1 LRIHAQAKACDYR
14 LLLGSHSNSAVASLA
29 GLAHSPAVKIRFILP
44 LFFSLVAVLP
54 VRAWDYEGHRT
65 VNLLALA
72 SLPTNFPAALR
83 DTPAQERV
91 AFLAGEP
98 DRWRNTSDKPLRHL
112 NGLDHYFDMEYL
124 ADYYGMTAAS
134 LSPFRYEFTA
144 QMAAVRAKSPEKFP
158 AAERDDDRIKY
169 LPGFL
174 PWAIVENY
182 AKLKSG
188 FSYLKVFEEMGTPE
202 EVAQARQNIL
212 YIMGTMGH
220 FVGDA
225 SQPLHTTKH
234 FNGWVGANPKDY
246 ATNKT
251 FHSWI
256 DGGYLRKVGGL
267 KDAELRAKLRP
278 AAPLV
283 LDGAAVRD
291 AEDVFRL
298 VMRFIAE
305 QHKLVEPLYEMNKD
319 GRLSGNGEKG
329 MEGFPVLSNQI
340 SLSAQLLGDLWLTAW
355 QSAPVD
361 NFLKNQL
368 ATRKL
373 QTEAKEGKSETKPKT
388 KKKSEK

>member
-1 LRIHAQAKACDYR
+1 MKSRFLAP
-14 LLLGSHSNSAVASLA
+14 LLLAVAVA
-29 GLAHSPAVKIRFILP
+29 LP
-44 LFFSLVAVLP
+44 LH
-54 VRAWDYEGHRT
+54 AWDYEGHRT

-83 DTPAQERV
+83 DAAAQERV

-98 DRWRNTSDKPLRHL
+98 DRWRNTPDRPLRHF

-124 ADYYGMTAAS
+124 ADYYAMSAAS

-158 AAERDDDRIKY
+158 ADDKDNDRIKY

-188 FSYLKVFEEMGTPE
+188 FSYLKVYEEMGTPE
-202 EVAQARQNIL
+202 EVAEARRNIL
-212 YIMGTMGH
+212 YVMGTMGH
-220 FVGDA
+220 YVGDA
-225 SQPLHTTKH
+225 TQPLHTTKH
-234 FNGWVGANPKDY
+234 FNGWVGANPKGY
-246 ATNKT
+246 GTNKT
-251 FHSWI
+251 FHAWI

-267 KDAELRAKLRP
+267 KNAELRAKLRP
-278 AAPLV
+278 AAPLT

-291 AEDVFRL
+291 AEEVFKV
-298 VMRFIAE
+298 VMSFLAE
-305 QHKLVEPLYEMNKD
+305 QHKHVEPLYEMNQD
-319 GRLSGNGEKG
+319 GRLSGNGDKG
-329 MEGFPVLSNQI
+329 MEGYPFLSNQI
-340 SLSAQLLGDLWLTAW
+340 RLAAQMLGDLWLTAY
-355 QSAPVD
+355 QNAPVD

-373 QTEAKEGKSETKPKT
+373 QAEAKGGKTDAKPKT

>member
-1 LRIHAQAKACDYR
+1 M
-14 LLLGSHSNSAVASLA
+14 AVA
-29 GLAHSPAVKIRFILP
+29 HSRAVKSRFLA
-44 LFFSLVAVLP
+44 SLWFAFIAVLP
-54 VRAWDYEGHRT
+54 LHAWDYEGHRT

-83 DTPAQERV
+83 DAAAQERV
-91 AFLAGEP
+91 GFLAGEA
-98 DRWRNTSDKPLRHL
+98 DRWRNTTDRPLRHF
-112 NGLDHYFDMEYL
+112 NGLDHYFDVEYL
-124 ADYYGMTAAS
+124 ADYYGMTMAN

-158 AAERDDDRIKY
+158 ADEKDTDRTKY
-169 LPGFL
+169 APGFL
-174 PWAIVENY
+174 PWAIIENY

-188 FSYLKVFEEMGTPE
+188 FSYLKVYEEMGTPE

-212 YIMGTMGH
+212 YVMGVMGH
-220 FVGDA
+220 YVGDA
-225 SQPLHTTKH
+225 TQPLHTTKH
-234 FNGWVGANPKDY
+234 FNGWVGANPKGY

-278 AAPLV
+278 AAPLT

-291 AEDVFRL
+291 AEEVFKL
-298 VMRFIAE
+298 VMRFVAE

-319 GRLSGNGEKG
+319 GRLSGNGEQG
-329 MEGFPVLSNQI
+329 MEGFPILSNQI
-340 SLSAQLLGDLWLTAW
+340 RLAAQLLGDLWLTAY

-373 QTEAKEGKSETKPKT
+373 QADAKDGKTEEKPKT
-388 KKKSEK
+388 TKKKK

>member
-1 LRIHAQAKACDYR
+1 MCRALVFCAIFAS
-14 LLLGSHSNSAVASLA
+14 LWPNSAVASLVA
-29 GLAHSPAVKIRFILP
+29 LAHSRAVKSRFLASLLLAFVVVLP
-44 LFFSLVAVLP
+44 L
-54 VRAWDYEGHRT
+54 RAWDYEGHRT
-65 VNLLALA
+65 VNLLALD
-72 SLPTNFPAALR
+72 SLPVSFPAALR
-83 DTPAQERV
+83 DAAARERV

-98 DRWRNTSDKPLRHL
+98 DRWRNTNDKPLRHL

-124 ADYYGMTAAS
+124 ADYYAMSAAS

-144 QMAAVRAKSPEKFP
+144 QMAVVRAKSPEKFP
-158 AAERDDDRIKY
+158 ADEKDNDRIKY

-188 FSYLKVFEEMGTPE
+188 FSYLKVYEEMGTPE
-202 EVAQARQNIL
+202 EVAEARRNIL

-220 FVGDA
+220 YVGD
-225 SQPLHTTKH
+225 STQPLHTTKH
-234 FNGWVGANPKDY
+234 FNGWVGANPKGY
-246 ATNKT
+246 ATNRT

-278 AAPLV
+278 AAPLA

-291 AEDVFRL
+291 AEEVFKL
-298 VMRFIAE
+298 VMRFIGE
-305 QHKLVEPLYEMNKD
+305 QHKHVEPLYEMNQD
-319 GRLSGNGEKG
+319 GRLSGNGDKG
-329 MEGFPVLSNQI
+329 MEGYPFLSNQVQ
-340 SLSAQLLGDLWLTAW
+340 LAAQLLGDLWLTAY

-373 QTEAKEGKSETKPKT
+373 QAEAKDGKGEQKPKTT